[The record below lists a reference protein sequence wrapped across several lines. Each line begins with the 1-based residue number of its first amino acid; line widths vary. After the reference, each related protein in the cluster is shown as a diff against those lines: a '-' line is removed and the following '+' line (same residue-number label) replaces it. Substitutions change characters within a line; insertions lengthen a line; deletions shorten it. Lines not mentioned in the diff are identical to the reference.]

1 MCAFIGAI
9 KINGKINNSEAGFYE
24 LWNEQKMN
32 TIHQMPSYKIL
43 LTVHSSFLF
52 LLKYT
57 VNKLIKAVILQAS
70 RDR

>member
-32 TIHQMPSYKIL
+32 TIHQMPSFDSAFFFFIF
-43 LTVHSSFLF
+43 T
-52 LLKYT
+52 
-57 VNKLIKAVILQAS
+57 
-70 RDR
+70 